1 MTRIYQTLKSVV
13 VIEQVDGLVFFSRLT
28 DPKKNQTMLIDNRV
42 IEHMVKEGAWIEIT
56 GDLNRAN
63 LDQSKEMFAVER
75 MVLKRSVV
83 NKGRSIP
90 RVGDYAKDVP
100 AKVLLNGCSVIGA
113 IQNSIFLYQFFAF
126 ATRSCRKFFF

>member
-56 GDLNRAN
+56 GDLNSAN

-90 RVGDYAKDVP
+90 RVGTMPKMCLQ
-100 AKVLLNGCSVIGA
+100 KC
-113 IQNSIFLYQFFAF
+113 
-126 ATRSCRKFFF
+126 C